1 MFVYVMWEEML
12 RRISKQVKSKKNLW
26 KIQVNRIS
34 YNEIY
39 YFFKKIYEYRKP
51 VIEVVL
57 KDSNE
62 LVSSLNLS
70 LRNEYRVM

>member
-39 YFFKKIYEYRKP
+39 DFFKKIYEYRKP

>member
-1 MFVYVMWEEML
+1 MWEEML

-34 YNEIY
+34 YNEID
-39 YFFKKIYEYRKP
+39 YFLNKIYEYRKP

-62 LVSSLNLS
+62 LVSSLNWS